1 MRQAGHKP
9 SDVPR
14 SVPVRLAGFFINM
27 IADTPDSIQ
36 AYRMLALKGAL
47 KLESLGM
54 RRSHGQSA
62 LDIVNGLGIKAR
74 TAKKALPLFEAKLRQ
89 EGILR

>member
-1 MRQAGHKP
+1 M
-9 SDVPR
+9 
-14 SVPVRLAGFFINM
+14 AGFSINM

-62 LDIVNGLGIKAR
+62 LGIVNALGIKAR
-74 TAKKALPLFEAKLRQ
+74 TANAALPLFEAKLRQ